1 MALTFA
7 TGPFVGPDLLYL
19 SDDSDLTG
27 SSVDDFGEHWGSAS
41 VDGFGGETDV
51 SASVDGFGGFSLGV
65 ATCVVSLIRI
75 VRFGL
80 FFVLKRLKGSGRS
93 ESGMSSGCASH
104 AEVTVAPTCFEAGWS
119 FPQTEFGDVS
129 TLHL

>member
-1 MALTFA
+1 MIF
-7 TGPFVGPDLLYL
+7 YI
-19 SDDSDLTG
+19 SDDSDLTA
-27 SSVDDFGEHWGSAS
+27 SSVNDFGEHWGSAS
-41 VDGFGGETDV
+41 VDGFGGETKV

-65 ATCVVSLIRI
+65 TLVSSHLSKSS
-75 VRFGL
+75 GL
-80 FFVLKRLKGSGRS
+80 ASSLFLKRLKGSGRS